1 MARLD
6 IAQVQLPE
14 HLEVRKRLMGIT
26 GSDASIKSAYGSP
39 SSIQSNHLGAGVKAD
54 HIKHCLVNPIK
65 RLKPKFGALE
75 LKTHP
80 LKYAN
85 VFITKAAHPREI
97 YLRIEDEDVPRYH
110 KMLEDLREE
119 FRTATRHSESYCPLP
134 ILGTL
139 LTAYLIDQYLL
150 SK

>member
-1 MARLD
+1 MGD
-6 IAQVQLPE
+6 DQIEFPE
-14 HLEVRKRLMGIT
+14 HREIRERLMHQVSSSFT
-26 GSDASIKSAYGSP
+26 NPENCHRHQLTVVSAPVAPVSGTKP
-39 SSIQSNHLGAGVKAD
+39 APLEELKKAAIID
-54 HIKHCLVNPIK
+54 SKF
-65 RLKPKFGALE
+65 KPKLPLLDF
-75 LKTHP
+75 KKNP

-139 LTAYLIDQYLL
+139 LTAYSL
-150 SK
+150 